1 MKPPSS
7 NSKEAYLETEAVLE
21 DSLDSVTG
29 NFQGGSVDILT
40 ADDVESFASKMKDV
54 LEKIK

>member
-21 DSLDSVTG
+21 DSLDGVTG
-29 NFQGGSVDILT
+29 DFQGGSVDILT
-40 ADDVESFASKMKDV
+40 ADDVESFASKMKGV